1 MPLGHTDSASQ
12 TIAMPESAAPPS
24 PRFSVA
30 LEGFSAFERSA
41 LASFFRLAAQ
51 RSPAYDQVAQADEG
65 DFLIADADHPG
76 ALDRV
81 QAAGRTGDTVFVGSH
96 APPGAMAWLPR
107 PIDPMHVL
115 RELEGLV
122 EMRLTAPEPPSEMM
136 DLDPMEIDTL
146 RGGLDDLR
154 RAPRSEPEPEPEPEP
169 PKAKAVARPPAPPA
183 PAPAPRGGGGREVLV
198 VEDSAIARQ
207 FLKRRLVALG
217 YRVHEC
223 ASGEAAMDMLSRRT
237 FGMAFLDIT
246 LGPPGSIDGLQLCQR
261 LKQRGAQNA
270 GLRTIV
276 VMVTGL
282 DGATDRVRGSLAG
295 CDAYLTKPLHEAEF
309 IATLLQVDPA
319 FEWNVDAPVVG

>member
-1 MPLGHTDSASQ
+1 MSDSGFVDNF
-12 TIAMPESAAPPS
+12 T
-24 PRFSVA
+24 VA
-30 LEGFSAFERSA
+30 IEGFSPFEREA

-51 RSPAYDQVAQADEG
+51 RSPAFHQVDEVG
-65 DFLIADADHPG
+65 MADFLIADGDHAASVAAVRRG
-76 ALDRV
+76 QRLD
-81 QAAGRTGDTVFVGSH
+81 DTVFIGAK
-96 APPGAMAWLPR
+96 APDGAAAWLPR

-146 RGGLDDLR
+146 RGGLDDLPR
-154 RAPRSEPEPEPEPEP
+154 TPRAEPEREP
-169 PKAKAVARPPAPPA
+169 PKATAVARPPVPP

-207 FLKRRLVALG
+207 FLKRRLTSLG

-237 FGMAFLDIT
+237 FGMAFLDIR

-270 GLRTIV
+270 GLRTVV

-319 FEWNVDAPVVG
+319 FEWNVDAPTSA

>member
-107 PIDPMHVL
+107 PIEPLHIM
-115 RELEGLV
+115 RELDSMV
-122 EMRLTAPEPPSEMM
+122 EQRANAVSTFGESMFLPGVDLLLGKM
-136 DLDPMEIDTL
+136 DLPEL
-146 RGGLDDLR
+146 AA
-154 RAPRSEPEPEPEPEP
+154 APGATDAGNPS
-169 PKAKAVARPPAPPA
+169 ARPGKA
-183 PAPAPRGGGGREVLV
+183 LV
-198 VEDSAIARQ
+198 VEDSAIARK
-207 FLKRRLVALG
+207 FLQLRLQRLG
-217 YRVHEC
+217 YRVHL
-223 ASGEAAMDMLSRRT
+223 ARQGEQALEMLAADRYDVVCV
-237 FGMAFLDIT
+237 DID
-246 LGPPGSIDGLQLCQR
+246 LGPASTIDGLQVCQAIH
-261 LKQRGAQNA
+261 QAAAESGTSAP
-270 GLRTIV
+270 GV
-276 VMVTGL
+276 VIVTGSRV
-282 DGATDRVRGSLAG
+282 AADRVRGSLAG
-295 CDAYLTKPLHEAEF
+295 CDAYLVKPVSNADLVQALRL
-309 IATLLQVDPA
+309 ADPA
-319 FEWNVDAPVVG
+319 FNTGFSTLEA